1 MRWFSESRGSAAAA
15 AVVAVAGGACRGA
28 IPFGAGWGWARWLG
42 GSVGSCHLKLSVNIW
57 DLEVVLEFE
66 MV

>member
-15 AVVAVAGGACRGA
+15 AVVAVASGASRGA
-28 IPFGAGWGWARWLG
+28 IEVGARWGSPRWLG
-42 GSVGSCHLKLSVNIW
+42 GLVGSCHLKPSVNIW